1 MSETAAAT
9 AWRGRIERQQASGL
23 PISRFCEREGISTA
37 SFFAWRKRLATASA
51 PMFLPVSVVE
61 PVRQGPAIELE
72 RPDGTLLRIYDGAR
86 RQTLI
91 DVLAALAGE
100 TA

>member
-1 MSETAAAT
+1 MSEREAY
-9 AWRGRIERQQASGL
+9 WRQVIHKQPSSGL
-23 PISRFCEREGISTA
+23 TVTRFCEREGISTA
-37 SFFAWRKRLATASA
+37 SFFAWRKRLASRSA

-61 PVRQGPAIELE
+61 PVRPGPAIELE
-72 RPDGTLLRIYDGAR
+72 RTDGTLLRVYDGAQ

-100 TA
+100 SA